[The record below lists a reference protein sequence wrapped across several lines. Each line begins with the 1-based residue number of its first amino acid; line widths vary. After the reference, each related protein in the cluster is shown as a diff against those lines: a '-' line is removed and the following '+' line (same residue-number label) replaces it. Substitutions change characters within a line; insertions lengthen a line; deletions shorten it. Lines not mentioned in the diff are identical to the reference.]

1 MKMDKNSLRGF
12 VTEKGGATSHTVI
25 LAKALNIPAIV
36 GVKNA
41 LASISDGDLLLLDG
55 FSGIVT
61 VSPDVESLSD
71 FRVVSDKHREKQAL
85 YALEAKKRA
94 STVDG
99 HFIDVNVN
107 TGDADSIRSLD
118 WDICDGIG
126 LLRTEFLYMDHD
138 DYPDEETQYNI
149 YSDLAARA
157 GGKEVI
163 IRTLDIGGDKQL
175 EYMDLPVEE
184 NPFLGYRA
192 IRICLDR
199 PDMFHTQLRAILR
212 ASAHGNVKIM
222 FPMIVSLEELC
233 DAKACVEKAKQSL
246 RQDGIEF
253 DENIPVGVMI
263 ETPAAVLISDML
275 AEESDFFSIGS
286 NDLIQY
292 TTATDRM
299 SEKVQNLYDSCNP
312 AVLRAIRMVANCA
325 NAASIPW
332 GICGEVAS
340 EDRLIPLWATLG
352 VSELSVTPSLVGNVK
367 HLVRCVDREKLHPEM
382 ERILNI
388 GQIDQI
394 KKEMDTILTGLD
406 NR

>member
-1 MKMDKNSLRGF
+1 MDKSSLRGF
-12 VTEKGGATSHTVI
+12 ITEKGGATSHTVI
-25 LAKALNIPAIV
+25 LAKALGIPAIV
-36 GVKNA
+36 GAKDA
-41 LASISDGDLLLLDG
+41 LASVSDGDLILIDG
-55 FSGIVT
+55 FSGTAT
-61 VSPDVESLSD
+61 VNPDEKSLSD
-71 FRVVSDKHREKQAL
+71 FKVVSDKYREERAI
-85 YALEAKKRA
+85 YALEGKKRA

-99 HFIDVNVN
+99 HFIDVNAN
-107 TGDADSIRSLD
+107 TGDVDSIRTLD

-126 LLRTEFLYMDHD
+126 LLRTEFLYMDLD
-138 DYPDEETQYNI
+138 DYPDEETQYKI
-149 YSDLAARA
+149 YSDLAAKA

-175 EYMDLPVEE
+175 DYMNLPVEE

-199 PDMFHTQLRAILR
+199 PEVFHTQLRAILR

-222 FPMIVSLEELC
+222 FPMIVSLEELL
-233 DAKACVEKAKQSL
+233 DAKTCVEKAKDTL
-246 RQDGIEF
+246 RQENVEF
-253 DENIPVGVMI
+253 NEDIPVGIMI
-263 ETPAAVLISDML
+263 ETPAAVMISDIL

-299 SEKVQNLYDSCNP
+299 NEKVQNLYDSCNP
-312 AVLRAIRMVANCA
+312 AVLRAIRMVAECA

-340 EDRLIPLWATLG
+340 EDRLIPIWATLG
-352 VSELSVTPSLVGNVK
+352 VSELSVTPSLVGRVK
-367 HLVRCVDREKLHPEM
+367 HLVRLVDRKKLHPEM

-394 KKEMDTILTGLD
+394 KKELETILTDLE